1 MRTTSLIPRLS
12 ALLMALLLL
21 AGACGGGDDANDE
34 VSADGDA
41 EQVDDEADDN
51 DASEGDGESKATTT
65 TVAAGGGAAS
75 GGYGGGASGSGGSSG
90 GGGGGG
96 GAAAGTV
103 QPTQPGKYH
112 ITVDGTQKVG
122 AQSGDMPDETL
133 EVKPPNG
140 AVQTHVTTSDDG
152 SSRMELELEFRGDGV
167 YIRRISTSQ
176 QGVSKTFVFDPPAL
190 TAPASATPGQKWS
203 WSSTSDDGKTA
214 LKGEFEVLETDAR
227 VTIGGQEISTYK
239 LRSVITTSGDIES
252 QSIEMQWI
260 SAEHRLI
267 VKTEGTSSGTF
278 GPFSFSSEYRTQL
291 DSLTPS

>member
-41 EQVDDEADDN
+41 EQVDDDADDN

-65 TVAAGGGAAS
+65 TAASGGGAAS
-75 GGYGGGASGSGGSSG
+75 EGYGGGATGSDGSS

-112 ITVDGTQKVG
+112 ITVDGMQKVG

-133 EVKPPNG
+133 EVKSPNG
-140 AVQTHVTTSDDG
+140 AVQTHVNTSDDG
-152 SSRMELELEFRGDGV
+152 SSRVELELEFRGDGV

-176 QGVSKTFVFDPPAL
+176 QGVAKTFVFDPPAL